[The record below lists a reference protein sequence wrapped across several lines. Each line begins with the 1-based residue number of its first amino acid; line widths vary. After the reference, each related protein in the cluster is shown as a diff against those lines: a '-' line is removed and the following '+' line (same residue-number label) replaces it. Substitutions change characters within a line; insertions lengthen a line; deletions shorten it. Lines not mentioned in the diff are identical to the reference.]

1 MNPGFYVTPE
11 QLVRDRAEFARKGIA
26 RGRSILALEYRD
38 GILMLA
44 ENPGGALN
52 KISEV
57 YDRIAFAGVGRYN
70 EFETL
75 RKAGIRQA
83 DVMGYLYSRDDVTA
97 LGLATAFSQTLGVIF
112 SHETKPFE
120 VELLICELG
129 REGESNQ
136 MLQISYD
143 GTLLEGR
150 GTLAIGGK
158 ADALGAALG
167 DRFESGLDRMRRSVW
182 ACRCSPRPSA
192 APWTDGRPRCW
203 SGGRPGGVSA
213 AWPAPNSKGRQGR
226 SSPPETSAGQGVGD
240 QAGVGHQPLRI
251 GVGVRSGRSQGA
263 RIEFHHLEGRIELG
277 GDDPGE
283 SIVGRGLGEYRLHS
297 FVSDRF
303 NQLRQV
309 GSAGL
314 CQSGSS

>member
-26 RGRSILALEYRD
+26 RGRSILAMEYEK
-38 GILMLA
+38 GVLMLA
-44 ENPGGALN
+44 ENPGGSLH

-129 REGESNQ
+129 ENGQPNQ

-150 GTLAIGGK
+150 GVVAIGGK
-158 ADALGAALG
+158 ADILGEGLRERFRDGLELDAALRLG
-167 DRFESGLDRMRRSVW
+167 MKVFAETERRPLDGWEAAVLERGPARRCFRRL
-182 ACRCSPRPSA
+182 AGPELERASA
-192 APWTDGRPRCW
+192 QAL
-203 SGGRPGGVSA
+203 
-213 AWPAPNSKGRQGR
+213 
-226 SSPPETSAGQGVGD
+226 SS
-240 QAGVGHQPLRI
+240 
-251 GVGVRSGRSQGA
+251 
-263 RIEFHHLEGRIELG
+263 
-277 GDDPGE
+277 
-283 SIVGRGLGEYRLHS
+283 
-297 FVSDRF
+297 
-303 NQLRQV
+303 
-309 GSAGL
+309 
-314 CQSGSS
+314 

>member
-26 RGRSILALEYRD
+26 RGRSIVAMEYRE

-44 ENPGGALN
+44 ENPGGALH

-75 RKAGIRQA
+75 RKAGVRQA

-129 REGESNQ
+129 RDGQPNH

-143 GTLLEGR
+143 GTLVDER
-150 GTLAIGGK
+150 GVLAIGGK
-158 ADALGAALG
+158 ADL
-167 DRFESGLDRMRRSVW
+167 
-182 ACRCSPRPSA
+182 
-192 APWTDGRPRCW
+192 
-203 SGGRPGGVSA
+203 
-213 AWPAPNSKGRQGR
+213 
-226 SSPPETSAGQGVGD
+226 
-240 QAGVGHQPLRI
+240 
-251 GVGVRSGRSQGA
+251 
-263 RIEFHHLEGRIELG
+263 LG
-277 GDDPGE
+277 GALRERFADDLE
-283 SIVGRGLGEYRLHS
+283 LDAAIHLGMEV
-297 FVSDRF
+297 FAETEDRP
-303 NQLRQV
+303 LDGWEAAV
-309 GSAGL
+309 LEEGSARRCFRRL
-314 CQSGSS
+314 ADAELERISAQPSS